1 MGDRRFARPYDAVKN
16 AADRMAALRGL
27 SDTEVVEALA
37 HASRDADPL
46 LANVLATETANRMER
61 ARAIYE
67 NIADGLLS
75 VDGEGRFVSIN
86 PAGEKMLGWGHNE
99 LLGKDKHETIHF
111 QDETGRHIPK
121 DGCQMLHVL
130 RTGEVAKAERDVL
143 TRKDGTTFP
152 ISFTA
157 APIRVEDEIVGLVV
171 AFRDITHL
179 EAHEAEKSA
188 WLNLVDSFYHVHDE
202 LGMGTLIVDDGRI
215 HYANDAFRALLGY
228 TLEQLT
234 SEVGDVFAL
243 VPPEDRDAF
252 KAHLADLFIH
262 GTSTH
267 STRGRLLRRD
277 GSAMDAEMW
286 VAKVNHQPA
295 KASRL
300 VFVVRPV

>member
-1 MGDRRFARPYDAVKN
+1 MGDRRFARPYHAVKN
-16 AADRMAALRGL
+16 AADRVAALRGL

-37 HASRDADPL
+37 HASREADPL
-46 LANVLATETANRMER
+46 LANVLATETTNRMER

-75 VDGEGRFVSIN
+75 IDDQGRFVSIN
-86 PAGEKMLGWGHNE
+86 PAGEKMLGWAHNE
-99 LLGKDKHETIHF
+99 LLGKDKHKTVHSH
-111 QDETGRHIPK
+111 DEKGRPISK
-121 DGCQMLHVL
+121 DECQMLHVL

-143 TRKDGTTFP
+143 TRKDGTVLP
-152 ISFTA
+152 VSFTA

-171 AFRDITHL
+171 AFRDITAA
-179 EAHEAEKSA
+179 EAHEAEKAS

-215 HYANDAFRALLGY
+215 HYANDAFRTLSGH
-228 TLEQLT
+228 TLEQLK

-243 VPPEDRDAF
+243 VPPEDRDTF

-262 GTSTH
+262 GTN
-267 STRGRLLRRD
+267 TRATKGRLLRRD
-277 GSAMDAEMW
+277 GSVMNAEMW